1 MGLFGKK
8 TSDGKGLPAP
18 DELHF
23 TFTPAAPQ
31 QVGQRPSVSIPSERV
46 ARVRSAINYGI
57 DDAIKLVRGL
67 PRQNLDDVI
76 VADIIKQTL
85 ASVDV
90 YISDI
95 IEDAGRKEN
104 EINEES
110 RRIEEDI
117 AELTSKMEALKQE
130 LISLQEQLN
139 ETMSVRAFLR
149 KALDQKLNESYD
161 AASAVDAEYDS
172 ESDVAHPIEGEH
184 LPGDDDFEI
193 DGRTAPKSRSIDVDP
208 RDTRSAGR
216 ADPIQD
222 PEKTP
227 RKSRWDSSSIFGPIN
242 KPQQG

>member
-8 TSDGKGLPAP
+8 TSDGQGLPAP
-18 DELHF
+18 EELHF
-23 TFTPAAPQ
+23 TFTPAAQ
-31 QVGQRPSVSIPSERV
+31 QSTSQRGTVSMQTERV
-46 ARVRSAINYGI
+46 ARARSAINYGI

-67 PRQNLDDVI
+67 PRQNLDDAI

-104 EINEES
+104 EINDES
-110 RRIEEDI
+110 RRIEDDI

-130 LISLQEQLN
+130 LISLHGQLN
-139 ETMSVRAFLR
+139 ETMSVREFLR
-149 KALDQKLNESYD
+149 KALDQKLNETYD
-161 AASAVDAEYDS
+161 ASSTVDSEYDP
-172 ESDVAHPIEGEH
+172 ESNLSHPIEGEH

-193 DGRTAPKSRSIDVDP
+193 DGRAAPKSRSIDVDP

-216 ADPIQD
+216 ADPFQE
-222 PEKTP
+222 PENTP
-227 RKSRWDSSSIFGPIN
+227 RKSRWDSSSLFGPIN

>member
-18 DELHF
+18 EELHF

-31 QVGQRPSVSIPSERV
+31 QTGQRSTVSRPSERV

-104 EINEES
+104 EINDES
-110 RRIEEDI
+110 RRIEDDI
-117 AELTSKMEALKQE
+117 AELTSKMEALKLE
-130 LISLQEQLN
+130 LISLQGQLN

-149 KALDQKLNESYD
+149 TALDQKLNETFDASGAVESEYD
-161 AASAVDAEYDS
+161 AETGLS
-172 ESDVAHPIEGEH
+172 HPIEGEH

-193 DGRTAPKSRSIDVDP
+193 DGRAAPKSRSIDVDP

-216 ADPIQD
+216 ADPFQE
-222 PEKTP
+222 PENPP
-227 RKSRWDSSSIFGPIN
+227 RKSRWDSSSLFGPIN